1 MNNLTRK
8 EMAEAMHDQ
17 LGYSQ
22 TACAALV
29 DAFLD
34 RMKNYLLVTKTAKS
48 SGHSVATGKGVKSAK
63 VAQGS
68 KMTPVDNTIKL
79 VHFGTFTVRDKQP
92 RRGRNPRTGELL
104 IIKPRKMVSFR
115 PCKQL
120 REEINE

>member
-8 EMAEAMHDQ
+8 EMAEVMHDQ

-22 TACAALV
+22 TACAAMV

-34 RMKNYLLVTKTAKS
+34 RMKEYLLVSKAANTSEHAVAAAKRVKPAKGTQGAKT
-48 SGHSVATGKGVKSAK
+48 
-63 VAQGS
+63 
-68 KMTPVDNTIKL
+68 TPVDNTIKL